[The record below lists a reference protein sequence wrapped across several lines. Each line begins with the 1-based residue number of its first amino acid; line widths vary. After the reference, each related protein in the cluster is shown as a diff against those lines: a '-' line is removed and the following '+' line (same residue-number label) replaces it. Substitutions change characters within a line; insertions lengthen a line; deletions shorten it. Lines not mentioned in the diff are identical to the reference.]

1 MKTLDSTE
9 SRRPL
14 EETKASLLFMNRSS
28 LLRKEPINLASYG
41 RSIEILV

>member
-28 LLRKEPINLASYG
+28 LLRKEPIISLPMGARLKY
-41 RSIEILV
+41 